1 MLSFY
6 PGPSKV
12 HPEVLG
18 FIQEAF
24 SNGVVSINHRS
35 ERFEVL
41 LKDTLQIL
49 HEKWNIPQDYT
60 LYFISSATE
69 AWEIVAQSLIKEKSL
84 HLYNGAFGKKWAHY
98 TKQIIPNALSVEF
111 GLNEDLKSIAP
122 TLSTKDFD
130 TICLVQSETSNGTGQ
145 TICRSDFD
153 LQEDAIIAVD
163 ATSTMGGINLPWP
176 EADVWFASVQKC
188 MGIPAG
194 LGVLICSSKALERAT
209 QLNKKVHYNDVLLME
224 ENRKLFQTHYTPNVL
239 SIYVLN
245 KLAHLLPDL
254 TVIDQ
259 QTWEK
264 ASILTDYFSNA
275 NAFHLSFLI
284 ENPNLRLPTVFAL
297 QGEPEQ
303 IKRLQNLCL
312 KNNIELGKGYG
323 EWKDN
328 TIRIANFPSHTLED
342 ISQLINLINA

>member
-98 TKQIIPNALSVEF
+98 TEQIIPNAQSFEF
-111 GLNEDLKSIAP
+111 GLNEDLKSVAP
-122 TLSTKDFD
+122 PLNIKDFD

-163 ATSTMGGINLPWP
+163 ATSTMGGINLPWT

-194 LGVLICSSKALERAT
+194 LGVLICSPKALERAT
-209 QLNKKVHYNDVLLME
+209 QLNKKAHYNDVLLME

-264 ASILTDYFSNA
+264 ASILTDYFSNT
-275 NAFHLSFLI
+275 NAFRLSFLI

-342 ISQLINLINA
+342 FSQLINLINA

>member
-98 TKQIIPNALSVEF
+98 TNQIIPNAHSFEF
-111 GLNEDLKSIAP
+111 GRNEDFKSVTP
-122 TLSTKDFD
+122 TLSVKDFD

-153 LQEDAIIAVD
+153 LHEDAIIAVD
-163 ATSTMGGINLPWP
+163 ATSTMGGINLPWS

-194 LGVLICSSKALERAT
+194 LGVLICSPKALERAA

-245 KLAHLLPDL
+245 KLAHLLPNL

-264 ASILTDYFSNA
+264 ASILTDYFSNT

-284 ENPNLRLPTVFAL
+284 ENPQLRLPTVFAL
-297 QGEPEQ
+297 KGEVEQ

-342 ISQLINLINA
+342 FSQLINLINA

>member
-98 TKQIIPNALSVEF
+98 TNQIIPNAQSFEF
-111 GLNEDLKSIAP
+111 GLNEDLKSVAP
-122 TLSTKDFD
+122 HLSTKDFD

-163 ATSTMGGINLPWP
+163 ATSTMGGINLPWT

-194 LGVLICSSKALERAT
+194 LGVLICSPKALVRAA
-209 QLNKKVHYNDVLLME
+209 QLNKKAHYNDVLLME

-245 KLAHLLPDL
+245 KLAHSLPNL

-328 TIRIANFPSHTLED
+328 TIRIANFPSHTFED
-342 ISQLINLINA
+342 FSQLINLINA

>member
-69 AWEIVAQSLIKEKSL
+69 VWEIAAQSLIKEKSL

-98 TKQIIPNALSVEF
+98 TKQIIPNALSFEF

-122 TLSTKDFD
+122 TLTTKDFD

-342 ISQLINLINA
+342 FSQLINLINA

>member
-35 ERFEVL
+35 ERFEIL
-41 LKDTLQIL
+41 LKDTLQVL

-69 AWEIVAQSLIKEKSL
+69 AWEIVAQSLVEEKCL

-98 TKQIIPNALSVEF
+98 TQQIIPTTISFEF
-111 GLNEDLKSIAP
+111 GLNEDLKSVAN
-122 TLSTKDFD
+122 TFSTKDFD

-145 TICRSDFD
+145 HICRSDFNLKD
-153 LQEDAIIAVD
+153 DAIIAVD
-163 ATSTMGGINLPWP
+163 ATSTMGGINLPWL

-194 LGVLICSSKALERAT
+194 LGVLICSPKALKRAT
-209 QLNKKVHYNDVLLME
+209 KLNKKVHYNDILLME

-245 KLAHLLPDL
+245 KMAHLLPNL
-254 TVIDQ
+254 TEINQ
-259 QTWEK
+259 QTNEK
-264 ASILTDYFSNA
+264 DKLLTEFFSQTNSF
-275 NAFHLSFLI
+275 NLSFLVD
-284 ENPNLRLPTVFAL
+284 NPSVRLPTVFAL
-297 QGEPEQ
+297 KGDTVD
-303 IKRLQNLCL
+303 IKNLQDLCL

-323 EWKDN
+323 SWKEH

-342 ISQLINLINA
+342 FSQLLNLIKP

>member
-24 SNGVVSINHRS
+24 SEGVVSINHRS
-35 ERFEVL
+35 ERFEIL
-41 LKDTLQIL
+41 LKDTLQVL
-49 HEKWNIPQDYT
+49 HEKWNIPQNYT

-98 TKQIIPNALSVEF
+98 SQQIIPNAHSFEF
-111 GLNEDLKSIAP
+111 NIEEDLSSVAKQIHEN
-122 TLSTKDFD
+122 DFD
-130 TICLVQSETSNGTGQ
+130 TICLVQSETSNGSGQ
-145 TICRSDFD
+145 NICRSDFNR
-153 LQEDAIIAVD
+153 QKDAIIAVD
-163 ATSTMGGINLPWP
+163 ATSTMGGINLPWL

-194 LGVLICSSKALERAT
+194 LGLFICSPKALERAME
-209 QLNKKVHYNDVLLME
+209 LNKKVHYNDILLME

-245 KLAHLLPDL
+245 KLAHLLPNL
-254 TVIDQ
+254 IEINQ

-264 ASILTDYFSNA
+264 ALFLTDFFSQSNA
-275 NAFHLSFLI
+275 FNLSFLI
-284 ENPNLRLPTVFAL
+284 ENPELRLPTVFAL
-297 QGEPEQ
+297 KGDEVQ
-303 IKRLQNLCL
+303 IKRLQDLCL
-312 KNNIELGKGYG
+312 SVNIELGKGYG
-323 EWKDN
+323 KWKDQ
-328 TIRIANFPSHTLED
+328 TIRIANFPSHTLAD
-342 ISQLINLINA
+342 LRQLISHIKK

>member
-1 MLSFY
+1 M
-6 PGPSKV
+6 G
-12 HPEVLG
+12 
-18 FIQEAF
+18 
-24 SNGVVSINHRS
+24 
-35 ERFEVL
+35 
-41 LKDTLQIL
+41 
-49 HEKWNIPQDYT
+49 
-60 LYFISSATE
+60 
-69 AWEIVAQSLIKEKSL
+69 
-84 HLYNGAFGKKWAHY
+84 GKKWAHY
-98 TKQIIPNALSVEF
+98 TNQIIPNAQSFEF
-111 GLNEDLKSIAP
+111 ALNEDLKSVAP
-122 TLSTKDFD
+122 HLSTKDFD

-342 ISQLINLINA
+342 ICQLINLINA

>member
-98 TKQIIPNALSVEF
+98 TKQIIPNAHSFEF
-111 GLNEDLKSIAP
+111 GLNEDFKSVTP
-122 TLSTKDFD
+122 TLSVKDFD

-153 LQEDAIIAVD
+153 LHEDAIIAVD
-163 ATSTMGGINLPWP
+163 ATSTMGGINLPWS

-194 LGVLICSSKALERAT
+194 LGVLICSPKALERAA

-245 KLAHLLPDL
+245 KLAHLLPNL
-254 TVIDQ
+254 NVIDQ
-259 QTWEK
+259 QTWKK
-264 ASILTDYFSNA
+264 ASILTDYFSNT

-297 QGEPEQ
+297 QGKPEQ

-342 ISQLINLINA
+342 FSQLINLINA

>member
-49 HEKWNIPQDYT
+49 HEKWNIPQDYI

-84 HLYNGAFGKKWAHY
+84 HLCNGAFGKKWAHY
-98 TKQIIPNALSVEF
+98 THQIIPNAKSFEF
-111 GLNEDLKSIAP
+111 GLNDELKSVANK
-122 TLSTKDFD
+122 LSTQDYY

-145 TICRSDFD
+145 KICRSDFK
-153 LQEDAIIAVD
+153 LNEDAIIAVD
-163 ATSTMGGINLPWP
+163 ATSTMGGINLPWL

-188 MGIPAG
+188 IGIPAG
-194 LGVLICSSKALERAT
+194 LGVLICSPKALERAT

-245 KLAHLLPDL
+245 KLAYLLPNL
-254 TVIDQ
+254 TEIDQ
-259 QTWEK
+259 QTNEK
-264 ASILTDYFSNA
+264 TKLLTEFFSQK
-275 NAFHLSFLI
+275 NAFNLSFLV
-284 ENPNLRLPTVFAL
+284 ENPIVRLPTVFAL
-297 QGEPEQ
+297 KGEAIQ
-303 IKRLQNLCL
+303 IKRLQDLCL

-323 EWKDN
+323 NWKDN
-328 TIRIANFPSHTLED
+328 TIRIANFPSHSLED
-342 ISQLINLINA
+342 FHQLFNLINS

>member
-24 SNGVVSINHRS
+24 LNGVVSINHRS

-41 LKDTLQIL
+41 LKDTLHIL

-98 TKQIIPNALSVEF
+98 THQIIPKAHSFEF
-111 GLNEDLKSIAP
+111 DLNEDLQSVASKLDP
-122 TLSTKDFD
+122 KDVDTL
-130 TICLVQSETSNGTGQ
+130 CLVQSETSNGTGQ
-145 TICRSDFD
+145 KICRSAFN
-153 LQEDAIIAVD
+153 LNEDAIIAVD
-163 ATSTMGGINLPWP
+163 ATSTMGGINLPWL

-188 MGIPAG
+188 LGIPAG
-194 LGVLICSSKALERAT
+194 LGVLICSPKALERAT
-209 QLNKKVHYNDVLLME
+209 QLNKKVHYNDILLME

-245 KLAHLLPDL
+245 KLAHLLPNL
-254 TVIDQ
+254 TEIDQ
-259 QTWEK
+259 QTNEK
-264 ASILTDYFSNA
+264 TKLLTEFFSQK
-275 NAFHLSFLI
+275 NAFNLSFLV
-284 ENPNLRLPTVFAL
+284 ENPIVRLPTVFAL
-297 QGEPEQ
+297 KGEAIQ
-303 IKRLQNLCL
+303 IKRLQDLCL

-323 EWKDN
+323 NWKDN

-342 ISQLINLINA
+342 FHQLFNLINS

>member
-1 MLSFY
+1 MRSFY

-24 SNGVVSINHRS
+24 SDGVVSINHRS
-35 ERFEVL
+35 ERFEIL
-41 LKDTLQIL
+41 LKNTLHVL

-69 AWEIVAQSLIKEKSL
+69 AWEIVAQSLIKENSL

-98 TKQIIPNALSVEF
+98 AQQIIPNAHSFEF
-111 GLNEDLKSIAP
+111 DLNEDLKSVASK
-122 TLSTKDFD
+122 LSTKDFD

-145 TICRSDFD
+145 KICRSDFN
-153 LQEDAIIAVD
+153 LNKDAIIAVD
-163 ATSTMGGINLPWP
+163 ATSTMGGINLPWL

-188 MGIPAG
+188 IGIPAG
-194 LGVLICSSKALERAT
+194 LGVLICSPKALERAT

-239 SIYVLN
+239 SIFVLN
-245 KLAHLLPDL
+245 KLAHLLPNL
-254 TVIDQ
+254 TEIDQ
-259 QTWEK
+259 QTNEK
-264 ASILTDYFSNA
+264 TKLLTEFFSQK
-275 NAFHLSFLI
+275 NAFNLSFLV
-284 ENPNLRLPTVFAL
+284 ENPIVRLPTVFAL
-297 QGEPEQ
+297 KGEAIQ
-303 IKRLQNLCL
+303 IKRLQDLCL

-323 EWKDN
+323 NWKDN

-342 ISQLINLINA
+342 FHQLFNLINS

>member
-122 TLSTKDFD
+122 TLTTKDFD

>member
-98 TKQIIPNALSVEF
+98 TNQIIPNAHSFEFGRNEDFKSVTSTLSV
-111 GLNEDLKSIAP
+111 
-122 TLSTKDFD
+122 KDFD

-153 LQEDAIIAVD
+153 LHEDAIIAVD
-163 ATSTMGGINLPWP
+163 ATSTMGGINLPWS

-194 LGVLICSSKALERAT
+194 LGVLICSPKALERAA

-245 KLAHLLPDL
+245 KLAHLLPNL

-264 ASILTDYFSNA
+264 ASILTDYFSNT

-284 ENPNLRLPTVFAL
+284 ENPQLRLPTVFAL
-297 QGEPEQ
+297 KGEVEQ

-342 ISQLINLINA
+342 FSQLINLINA

>member
-122 TLSTKDFD
+122 TLTTKDFD

-342 ISQLINLINA
+342 FSQLINLINA

>member
-1 MLSFY
+1 
-6 PGPSKV
+6 
-12 HPEVLG
+12 
-18 FIQEAF
+18 
-24 SNGVVSINHRS
+24 
-35 ERFEVL
+35 L

-98 TKQIIPNALSVEF
+98 TNQIIPNAQSFEF
-111 GLNEDLKSIAP
+111 GLNEDLKSVAP
-122 TLSTKDFD
+122 HLSTKDFD

-209 QLNKKVHYNDVLLME
+209 QLNKKVHYNDILLME

-245 KLAHLLPDL
+245 KLAHLLPNL

-275 NAFHLSFLI
+275 NSFNLSFLI

-312 KNNIELGKGYG
+312 KHNIELGKGYG

>member
-24 SNGVVSINHRS
+24 SEGVVSINHRS

-49 HEKWNIPQDYT
+49 HEQWNIPQDYT

-98 TKQIIPNALSVEF
+98 AQQIIPKAKSIEF
-111 GLNEDLKSIAP
+111 NIEEDLKSVADQI
-122 TLSTKDFD
+122 KEDDFD

-145 TICRSDFD
+145 KIDRSNFSR
-153 LQEDAIIAVD
+153 QKDAIIAVD
-163 ATSTMGGINLPWP
+163 ATSTMGGIHLPWL
-176 EADVWFASVQKC
+176 EADIWFASVQKC

-194 LGVLICSSKALERAT
+194 LGVLICSPKALKRAKE
-209 QLNKKVHYNDVLLME
+209 LNKKNHYNDILLME

-239 SIYVLN
+239 SIFVLN
-245 KLAHLLPDL
+245 KLAHLLPNL
-254 TVIDQ
+254 TEIDQ
-259 QTWEK
+259 QTNEK
-264 ASILTDYFSNA
+264 TKLLTEFFSQK
-275 NAFHLSFLI
+275 NAFNLSFLV
-284 ENPNLRLPTVFAL
+284 ENPIVRLPTVFAL
-297 QGEPEQ
+297 KGEAIQ
-303 IKRLQNLCL
+303 IKRLQDLCL

-323 EWKDN
+323 NWKDN

-342 ISQLINLINA
+342 FHQLFNLINS

>member
-98 TKQIIPNALSVEF
+98 TNQIIPNAQSFEF
-111 GLNEDLKSIAP
+111 ALNEDLKSVAP
-122 TLSTKDFD
+122 HLSTKDFD

-342 ISQLINLINA
+342 FSQLINLINA

>member
-98 TKQIIPNALSVEF
+98 TEQIIPNAQSFEF
-111 GLNEDLKSIAP
+111 GLNEDLKSVAP
-122 TLSTKDFD
+122 PLNIKDFD

-194 LGVLICSSKALERAT
+194 LGVLICSPKALERAA
-209 QLNKKVHYNDVLLME
+209 QLNKKVHYNDILLME

-245 KLAHLLPDL
+245 KLAHLLPNL
-254 TVIDQ
+254 TVIDR

-275 NAFHLSFLI
+275 NSFHLSFLI

-297 QGEPEQ
+297 QGETEQ

-342 ISQLINLINA
+342 FSQLINLINA

>member
-49 HEKWNIPQDYT
+49 HEQWNIPQDYT

-98 TKQIIPNALSVEF
+98 AHQIIPNAESFEF
-111 GLNEDLKSIAP
+111 GLNDDLKSVASK
-122 TLSTKDFD
+122 LNTKDFD
-130 TICLVQSETSNGTGQ
+130 TLCLVQSETSNGTGQ
-145 TICRSDFD
+145 KICRSDFN
-153 LQEDAIIAVD
+153 LNEDAIIAVD
-163 ATSTMGGINLPWP
+163 ATSTMGGINLPWL

-188 MGIPAG
+188 IGIPAG
-194 LGVLICSSKALERAT
+194 LGVLICSPKALERAT

-245 KLAHLLPDL
+245 KLAHTLPNL
-254 TVIDQ
+254 TEIDQ
-259 QTWEK
+259 QTNEK
-264 ASILTDYFSNA
+264 TKLLSEFFSQKNVF
-275 NAFHLSFLI
+275 NLSFLV
-284 ENPNLRLPTVFAL
+284 ENPSVRLPTVFAL
-297 QGEPEQ
+297 KGEAIQ
-303 IKRLQNLCL
+303 IKKLQDLCL

-323 EWKDN
+323 NWKDN

-342 ISQLINLINA
+342 FQQLFNLTHS

>member
-145 TICRSDFD
+145 TVCRSDFD

-163 ATSTMGGINLPWP
+163 ATSTMGGINLPWT

-194 LGVLICSSKALERAT
+194 LGVLICSPKALERAT

-275 NAFHLSFLI
+275 NSFNLSFLI

>member
-35 ERFEVL
+35 ERFEIL
-41 LKDTLQIL
+41 LKDTLQVL

-69 AWEIVAQSLIKEKSL
+69 AWEIIAQSLIKEKSI

-98 TKQIIPNALSVEF
+98 SQQIIPNAHSFEF
-111 GLNEDLKSIAP
+111 GLNEDLKSVAN
-122 TLSTKDFD
+122 TFSTNDFD

-145 TICRSDFD
+145 KICRSDFK
-153 LQEDAIIAVD
+153 LNEDAIIAVD
-163 ATSTMGGINLPWP
+163 ATSTMAGINLPWL

-194 LGVLICSSKALERAT
+194 LGVLICSPKALQRALK
-209 QLNKKVHYNDVLLME
+209 LNKKVHYNDILLME

-245 KLAHLLPDL
+245 KLAHLLPNL
-254 TVIDQ
+254 TEINQ
-259 QTWEK
+259 QTHEK
-264 ASILTDYFSNA
+264 AKLLTEFFSQA
-275 NAFHLSFLI
+275 NSFNLSFLVK
-284 ENPNLRLPTVFAL
+284 NSQVRLPTVFAL
-297 QGEPEQ
+297 NGEPTEIQ
-303 IKRLQNLCL
+303 RLQDLCL

-323 EWKDN
+323 AWKDN

-342 ISQLINLINA
+342 FSLLINLINS

>member
-98 TKQIIPNALSVEF
+98 TQQIIPNARSVEF
-111 GLNEDLKSIAP
+111 GLNDDLKSIAP
-122 TLSTKDFD
+122 PLNTKDFD

-153 LQEDAIIAVD
+153 LHKDAIIAVD
-163 ATSTMGGINLPWP
+163 ATSTMGGINLPWT

-194 LGVLICSSKALERAT
+194 LGVLICSPKALERAA
-209 QLNKKVHYNDVLLME
+209 QLNKKVHYNDILLME

-245 KLAHLLPDL
+245 KLAHLHPNL

-275 NAFHLSFLI
+275 NSFHLSFLI

-297 QGEPEQ
+297 QGETEQ

-323 EWKDN
+323 EWKNN

-342 ISQLINLINA
+342 FSQLINLINA

>member
-41 LKDTLQIL
+41 LKYTLQIL
-49 HEKWNIPQDYT
+49 HEQWNIPQDYT

-98 TKQIIPNALSVEF
+98 AHQIIPNAESFEF
-111 GLNEDLKSIAP
+111 GLNDDLKSVASK
-122 TLSTKDFD
+122 LSTKDFD
-130 TICLVQSETSNGTGQ
+130 TLCLVQSETSNGTGQ
-145 TICRSDFD
+145 KICRSDFN
-153 LQEDAIIAVD
+153 LNEDAIIAVD
-163 ATSTMGGINLPWP
+163 ATSTMGGINLPWL

-188 MGIPAG
+188 LGIPAG
-194 LGVLICSSKALERAT
+194 LGVLICSPKALERAA

-245 KLAHLLPDL
+245 KLAHLLPNL
-254 TVIDQ
+254 TEIDQ
-259 QTWEK
+259 QTNEK
-264 ASILTDYFSNA
+264 TKLLTEFFSQKNTF
-275 NAFHLSFLI
+275 NLSFLV
-284 ENPNLRLPTVFAL
+284 ENPSVRLPTVFAL
-297 QGEPEQ
+297 TGDAIQ
-303 IKRLQNLCL
+303 IKRLQDLCL

-323 EWKDN
+323 NWKDN

-342 ISQLINLINA
+342 FHQLFNLINS

>member
-98 TKQIIPNALSVEF
+98 TQQIIPNARSVEF
-111 GLNEDLKSIAP
+111 GLNDDLKSIAP
-122 TLSTKDFD
+122 PLNTKDFD

-145 TICRSDFD
+145 TVCRSDFD

-163 ATSTMGGINLPWP
+163 ATSTMGGINLPWT

-194 LGVLICSSKALERAT
+194 LGVLICSPKALERAA
-209 QLNKKVHYNDVLLME
+209 QLNKKVHYNDILLME

-245 KLAHLLPDL
+245 KLAHLLPNL
-254 TVIDQ
+254 TLIDQ

-264 ASILTDYFSNA
+264 ASILTDYFSNT

-284 ENPNLRLPTVFAL
+284 ENPHLRLPTVFAL
-297 QGEPEQ
+297 QGETEQ

-323 EWKDN
+323 EWKNN

-342 ISQLINLINA
+342 FSQLINLINA

>member
-98 TKQIIPNALSVEF
+98 TKQIIPNTHSFEF
-111 GLNEDLKSIAP
+111 EKKSI
-122 TLSTKDFD
+122 
-130 TICLVQSETSNGTGQ
+130 V
-145 TICRSDFD
+145 
-153 LQEDAIIAVD
+153 
-163 ATSTMGGINLPWP
+163 
-176 EADVWFASVQKC
+176 
-188 MGIPAG
+188 
-194 LGVLICSSKALERAT
+194 
-209 QLNKKVHYNDVLLME
+209 
-224 ENRKLFQTHYTPNVL
+224 
-239 SIYVLN
+239 
-245 KLAHLLPDL
+245 
-254 TVIDQ
+254 
-259 QTWEK
+259 
-264 ASILTDYFSNA
+264 
-275 NAFHLSFLI
+275 
-284 ENPNLRLPTVFAL
+284 
-297 QGEPEQ
+297 
-303 IKRLQNLCL
+303 
-312 KNNIELGKGYG
+312 
-323 EWKDN
+323 
-328 TIRIANFPSHTLED
+328 
-342 ISQLINLINA
+342 